1 MDRSSDSQAS
11 RPAKPQ
17 QDAQPVKVVPPSY
30 RSLYLILYNSVS
42 ALLWAVVLGRVIAI
56 ESVHG
61 RRGVYPGVGQ
71 WTKWTQT
78 VAALEVVHAVL
89 GKLRN
94 ASSLIPPCT
103 PDGRREEKRRRI
115 ANEERE
121 LKLGIVRAPILTT
134 LMQVASRFLLV
145 WLIVPNFPA
154 TTSQSTAYGTMLL
167 AWSVTEVIR
176 YSYFAVSIA
185 YGRVPKALVWLRYNT
200 FFVLY
205 PLGIASECWL
215 VWSSIEPAR
224 SWNAAYEWAL
234 RLILFVYVPGA
245 SAPSDGSLK
254 DVRPS
259 LTTWS
264 LTSDFAGSH
273 SVHLVTSF
281 VTWLPTATAIRT
293 TVDPRTASSSAAARI
308 SEELGAALSSMA
320 ADAGGQGGPTG
331 KCIGDCPDK
340 GQAVGSDLPL
350 AFMLATV
357 GMILGLLLVF

>member
-1 MDRSSDSQAS
+1 MDRPSDAQAS
-11 RPAKPQ
+11 RPSKPQ

-61 RRGVYPGVGQ
+61 RRGVYLGVGQ

-94 ASSLIPPCT
+94 TVLLRPCT
-103 PDGRREEKRRRI
+103 RDGRVRQKRKHV
-115 ANEERE
+115 ADEERQ

-154 TTSQSTAYGTMLL
+154 TSYQSTAYGTMLL
-167 AWSVTEVIR
+167 AWSITEVIR
-176 YSYFAVSIA
+176 YSYFAVNIA
-185 YGRVPKALVWLRYNT
+185 YGGVPKALTWLRYNT

-215 VWSSIEPAR
+215 VWLSIEPAK

-234 RLILFVYVPGA
+234 KLILFVYVPG
-245 SAPSDGSLK
+245 SYVLF
-254 DVRPS
+254 
-259 LTTWS
+259 T
-264 LTSDFAGSH
+264 H
-273 SVHLVTSF
+273 M
-281 VTWLPTATAIRT
+281 
-293 TVDPRTASSSAAARI
+293 
-308 SEELGAALSSMA
+308 MA
-320 ADAGGQGGPTG
+320 QRR
-331 KCIGDCPDK
+331 K
-340 GQAVGSDLPL
+340 V
-350 AFMLATV
+350 MLA
-357 GMILGLLLVF
+357 LREKAE